1 MKPAV
6 VVDASALSEAIVDG
20 GERGQAIEGMLSD
33 FGTWIAPHHVDLECT
48 SSWLRMVRR
57 GGLAPEDMTT
67 AMADLAVLP
76 IERRATHWFAERIG
90 ELIANL
96 TPYDAAYVVLAETY
110 HLPLLT
116 ADARLARAPVPQC
129 EFIVC

>member
-1 MKPAV
+1 MKPSV
-6 VVDASALSEAIVDG
+6 VVDASALSEALVDDS
-20 GERGQAIEGMLSD
+20 ERGVAIEGMLAD

-57 GGLAPEDMTT
+57 GGLALEDVMTAIT
-67 AMADLAVLP
+67 DLAALP
-76 IERRATHWFAERIG
+76 IQRRGTHWFAERIG

-96 TPYDAAYVVLAETY
+96 TPYDAAYVVLAEAY
-110 HLPLLT
+110 NLPLLT
-116 ADARLARAPVPQC
+116 ADARLARAPGPRC